1 MGAIIAFELTRWLR
15 SEGHPLPETLHASAA
30 RAPQFRINHQ
40 PGPEPDE
47 AAFVAELRRL
57 QGMPDEVLDN
67 PELMRVALPALRA
80 DANIYRQYVYEP
92 GDPLPIP
99 IHAYGGTTDPNIT
112 REHLERWREQTTR
125 EFTLD
130 LFEGGHFYLQ
140 SSQSEFIGKLR

>member
-1 MGAIIAFELTRWLR
+1 
-15 SEGHPLPETLHASAA
+15 
-30 RAPQFRINHQ
+30 
-40 PGPEPDE
+40 
-47 AAFVAELRRL
+47 
-57 QGMPDEVLDN
+57 MPDEVLDN

-80 DANIYRQYVYEP
+80 DANLYRQYVYEP
-92 GDPLPIP
+92 SDPLPIP